1 MHFSVCLSVKE
12 KESMIWQVFPIFEYI
27 NSWRQILLLDWIQSV
42 CVHHLLRTKSRH
54 FERVNLWPSVFC
66 NTSFFSSNSTNLQ
79 LITQTDKLIEVK
91 WPSPN
96 WLPSSSSSSQL
107 VLTITPHTHTHT
119 VGSIVSNC
127 PVVQRC
133 EQTGRN
139 QSQHRVTSP
148 INFNW
153 KSPNL
158 FFFSSIWSGQSVS
171 VLGGC

>member
-107 VLTITPHTHTHT
+107 VLTITPHTHTHSRIDRIKLPSRAEVWADRQKSKST
-119 VGSIVSNC
+119 QSYKSNQFQLEVS
-127 PVVQRC
+127 
-133 EQTGRN
+133 
-139 QSQHRVTSP
+139 
-148 INFNW
+148 
-153 KSPNL
+153 
-158 FFFSSIWSGQSVS
+158 
-171 VLGGC
+171 